1 MISNYQKGIASEKK
15 AFLYLRKKGFLLIRH
30 RLKTPYGEI
39 DLLMKKQDLFLVAEV
54 KQRSSINQALYAI
67 DIKQQK
73 RIIDAFCW
81 WQSIEAISLDC
92 HVRFDVIVIDQHG
105 GLNHLENAFQLC

>member
-1 MISNYQKGIASEKK
+1 MISNYEKGIKSEKK
-15 AFLYLRKKGFLLIRH
+15 AFLYLRKKGFILIHH

-39 DLLMKKQDLFLVAEV
+39 DLLMKKNDLLVVVEV

-67 DIKQQK
+67 DLRQQQ

-81 WQSIEAISLDC
+81 WQSTKTTALEGS
-92 HVRFDVIVIDQHG
+92 VRFDVVVIDRQG
-105 GLNHLENAFQLC
+105 RLGHLENAFQC